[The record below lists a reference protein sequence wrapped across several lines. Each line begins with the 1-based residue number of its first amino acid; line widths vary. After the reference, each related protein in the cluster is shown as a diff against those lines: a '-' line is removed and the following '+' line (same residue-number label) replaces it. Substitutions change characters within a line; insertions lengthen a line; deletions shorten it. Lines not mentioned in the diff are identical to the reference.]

1 MRSLEECLAA
11 PDDDDED
18 EDGRE
23 EILSGDPDLELP
35 AEVRR
40 VGTGLFEDT
49 CFRWYTC
56 LYLRFSSSS
65 FFLGLIRVLLP
76 GPDLVK
82 K

>member
-1 MRSLEECLAA
+1 MRSLEESLAA
-11 PDDDDED
+11 PDDDDDD
-18 EDGRE
+18 EDGCE
-23 EILSGDPDLELP
+23 EILSGEPDLELP

-76 GPDLVK
+76 GPDLVQK
-82 K
+82 